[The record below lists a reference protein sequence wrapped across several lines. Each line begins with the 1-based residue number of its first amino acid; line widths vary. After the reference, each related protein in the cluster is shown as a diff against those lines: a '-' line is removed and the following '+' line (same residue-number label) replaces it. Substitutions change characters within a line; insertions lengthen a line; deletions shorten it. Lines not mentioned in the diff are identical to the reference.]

1 MAALALERSQEMS
14 QERDREAVSWVEV
27 FETTPEGEV
36 GLIWQHPETCDT
48 WRGALENGLPAG
60 PGVYIFCKTKLCVE
74 ATVIQ
79 RPREDDLVFSGH
91 AYMTWPDGASYDG
104 ELVECRMHG
113 LGKFVFN
120 SGDIYEGSWKN
131 GCRHGTGTMFSWSPA
146 LLDLSAVEFGKRAYA
161 LRYCGEW
168 QENKMCGKGVVEYF
182 DAPPCSA
189 AAGTGPAKGAV
200 FDEIPPVASCLPL
213 SFSAAAASKV
223 KDVSPSPA
231 SHRCSPKRL
240 PSDRELLRRFE
251 GLFKE
256 GFPTSGSLR
265 TRSLVPASDSTETFS
280 QVHFDGAT
288 QAGKFATWYW
298 TGSDTGEQRG
308 SSLVELS
315 VDGEEH
321 ASVASRFFLSMK
333 AVSGIKIDSI
343 QRVENNDMRV
353 IYDMQRRVIEKK
365 VTAPPRSSPWNP
377 ATMERWAFHAPVRP
391 PGPSVMRQSTHPK
404 FW

>member
-1 MAALALERSQEMS
+1 
-14 QERDREAVSWVEV
+14 
-27 FETTPEGEV
+27 
-36 GLIWQHPETCDT
+36 
-48 WRGALENGLPAG
+48 
-60 PGVYIFCKTKLCVE
+60 
-74 ATVIQ
+74 
-79 RPREDDLVFSGH
+79 
-91 AYMTWPDGASYDG
+91 MTWPDGASYDG
-104 ELVECRMHG
+104 ELVDCRMHG
-113 LGKFVFN
+113 LGKFVF
-120 SGDIYEGSWKN
+120 STGDIYEGSWKN

-146 LLDLSAVEFGKRAYA
+146 LLDLSAVEIGKRAYA

-168 QENKMCGKGVVEYF
+168 QENRMSGKGVVEYF

-189 AAGTGPAKGAV
+189 AAGSGPAKGAV

-213 SFSAAAASKV
+213 SFSAAAAIKV

-231 SHRCSPKRL
+231 SRRCSPKRL

-256 GFPTSGSLR
+256 GFPTSGSLL
-265 TRSLVPASDSTETFS
+265 TRSLVPASDYTETFS

-288 QAGKFATWYW
+288 QAGNFATWYW
-298 TGSDTGEQRG
+298 TGSDTAEQRG

-321 ASVASRFFLSMK
+321 ASVASRFLLSMK

-391 PGPSVMRQSTHPK
+391 PGPPVMRQSTHPK